1 MIHSN
6 FAHGH
11 LTLSLKY
18 GPYEFQKI
26 ISLNTYNVESLT
38 RLRDKFLV
46 LAEEIKI
53 RGAIDVTNGDHER
66 HTIKIYE
73 LFNEH
78 DRSFSMITYMT
89 EDDEG
94 TEILRFESVSEK
106 LRQHSEPH
114 SHNIISLFTVKIND
128 ENRSQIVTAFVNISD
143 LLTKEARKIK
153 PTAHHGTYTDVDRDL
168 RTRVLVDDNSY
179 ASPQPQRLS
188 MMDEPVAQQYV
199 YQTPQQH
206 HHTPQYSMPHYVYQ
220 TPQSSQRNQIS
231 TYPKFA

>member
-11 LTLSLKY
+11 LTLSMKY

-38 RLRDKFLV
+38 RLRDKFLI

-53 RGAIDVTNGDHER
+53 RGATNVTNGDHGR

-73 LFNEH
+73 LFSEH
-78 DRSFSMITYMT
+78 NRSFSMITYMT
-89 EDDEG
+89 DDEEG
-94 TEILRFESVSEK
+94 SEILRFESVSEK

-114 SHNIISLFTVKIND
+114 SHNIISLFTVRIND
-128 ENRSQIVTAFVNISD
+128 ENRSQIVTAFVNVSD

-168 RTRVLVDDNSY
+168 RSRVLIDD
-179 ASPQPQRLS
+179 LS
-188 MMDEPVAQQYV
+188 HQHV
-199 YQTPQQH
+199 YQTPQRTSLVEEFPPAPQH
-206 HHTPQYSMPHYVYQ
+206 VHQTPQQPQTPQYSMPHFVYQ
-220 TPQSSQRNQIS
+220 TPQRHQINN
-231 TYPKFA
+231 YPKFS